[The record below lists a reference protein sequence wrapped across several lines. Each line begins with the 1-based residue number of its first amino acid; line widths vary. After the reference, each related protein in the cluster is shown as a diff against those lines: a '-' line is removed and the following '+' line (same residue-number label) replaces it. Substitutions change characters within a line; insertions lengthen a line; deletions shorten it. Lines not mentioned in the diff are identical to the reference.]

1 MKKIAIYGAL
11 AAMLLAGII
20 LCEMVMQFGSVFF
33 LADAAMIAALI
44 RYAKKGETKRGRK
57 LAAIALAV
65 LFVVLT
71 LWTFN
76 GIYGNPITKNKA
88 KEDVRDYLEKSYP
101 GKALYIESVSYNM
114 SAGSYEAWI
123 AGKDGDFY
131 VSWRDGRILYDTFG
145 EIIK

>member
-44 RYAKKGETKRGRK
+44 RYAKKEETKRGRK

-65 LFVVLT
+65 LLVVFT

-76 GIYGNPITKNKA
+76 EIYGNPVTKNAA
-88 KEDVRDYLEKSYP
+88 KEAVQEYLEMEYP

-123 AGKDGDFY
+123 AGKDGGFY